1 MLAKSES
8 MWEIEL
14 VIQRD
19 WEEELDIHL
28 NVQNEY
34 VVQERHRDY
43 WEELLAEVKIE
54 LLFQGMEHLGNKL
67 ISLFIVI
74 PERQVFK
81 MLYISTLS
89 FNLDVS
95 MLFYHKIMTL
105 ALAEHGA
112 CSIAYKFENQ
122 LTDQW

>member
-54 LLFQGMEHLGNKL
+54 LFFQGMEHLGSKL

-81 MLYISTLS
+81 NVIYQYIKL
-89 FNLDVS
+89 
-95 MLFYHKIMTL
+95 
-105 ALAEHGA
+105 
-112 CSIAYKFENQ
+112 
-122 LTDQW
+122 